1 MASLSPSDVAR
12 LLAEPSAQARAEVA
26 GKLAQDID
34 NPELS
39 ASEVRLAQDII
50 RILANDIEAT
60 VRQTVSQSLRC
71 STRLPADTAL
81 RLAND
86 IEAVALPI
94 LADSGLLT
102 AADLVA
108 IVRRGSPVKQEAIA
122 GRRDL
127 AEDVSDVLISDAH
140 VRAVTALMRNSTAQ
154 ISENGLGKA
163 IERFSDDDAVKE
175 SIARRDKLPIT
186 IAERLVALVTDQVK
200 NHLVSHHELSPDI
213 ATDIVLQTRDV
224 TTITL
229 SYGSR
234 EDELQLLVEEMR
246 SHDRLSPFL
255 VLRAL
260 CLGDMEFF
268 EAAMAALANVPV
280 RNARRLIHDAGP
292 NGLRSLFE
300 KSGLPPRLLPAIRV
314 AVDVVDG
321 VKFDGGEHDLERY
334 RARVITRILT
344 QFERFGDEDLDY
356 LLEKL
361 IAVLPAGSR
370 LREEFRAGRGLGL
383 RLRTSRR
390 HERHLRRRAGRVT
403 MDGSGPLLCQ

>member
-1 MASLSPSDVAR
+1 MASLSLSDVTR

-34 NPELS
+34 NPALS
-39 ASEVRLAQDII
+39 ANEIRLAQDII

-60 VRQTVSQSLRC
+60 VRQTISQSLRC
-71 STRLPADTAL
+71 SARLPQDAAL

-86 IEAVALPI
+86 IETVALPI
-94 LADSGLLT
+94 LADSGLLS

-108 IVRRGSPVKQEAIA
+108 IVRSGSSVKQEAIA

-127 AEDVSDVLISDAH
+127 SEDVSEALITDAH
-140 VRAVTALMRNSTAQ
+140 VAAVTALMRNSTAQ

-163 IERFSDDDAVKE
+163 IERFSGDDTVTE
-175 SIARRDKLPIT
+175 SMARREKLPIT
-186 IAERLVALVTDQVK
+186 IAERLVALVADHVK
-200 NHLVSHHELSPDI
+200 NYLVGHHELSPDI

-229 SYGSR
+229 SYGSH

-246 SHDRLSPFL
+246 RGDRLTPFL

-280 RNARRLIHDAGP
+280 ANARRLIHDAGS
-292 NGLRSLFE
+292 NGLKSLFE
-300 KSGLPPRLLPAIRV
+300 KTGLPARLLPAIRV
-314 AVDVVDG
+314 AVDVVAG

-361 IAVLPAGSR
+361 TAVLAVGS
-370 LREEFRAGRGLGL
+370 
-383 RLRTSRR
+383 T
-390 HERHLRRRAGRVT
+390 HT
-403 MDGSGPLLCQ
+403 